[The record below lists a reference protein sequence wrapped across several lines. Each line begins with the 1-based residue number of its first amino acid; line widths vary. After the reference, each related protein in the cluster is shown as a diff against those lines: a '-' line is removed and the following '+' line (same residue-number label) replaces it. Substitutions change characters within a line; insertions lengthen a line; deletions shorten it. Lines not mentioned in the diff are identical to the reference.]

1 MTNWRQTLEQTR
13 RSTFGRLATLLG
25 DTELTPA
32 FWESLEAAMIQAD
45 IGVDAT
51 LQILGE
57 LQTHARQNG
66 ITRTP
71 ELHVRLRACLI
82 ELLDHPGLPPFPPPP
97 AVHFVVGVNGSG
109 KTTSAAKLAYYW
121 ARSGRQ
127 VLLGGADTY
136 RDGAGPQL
144 DLWAS
149 RVGVGCL
156 AAAQGSD
163 PGAAVYEAAQAA
175 IARRS
180 DLLIVD
186 TSGRMHTRHNLMA
199 ELEKLARVASKLV
212 PGAPHQ
218 VFLVLDATTGQNG
231 VEQAR
236 AFSAAAGVTALI
248 LAKLDHSAR
257 GGVAVAARR
266 QLGLPIAF
274 VGTGEAPDDLAP
286 FEAAPFVD
294 ALLNW
299 HGTA

>member
-13 RSTFGRLATLLG
+13 RSTFGRVATLLG

-32 FWESLEAAMIQAD
+32 YWESLEAALIQAD
-45 IGVDAT
+45 LGVDAT
-51 LQILGE
+51 LHILGE
-57 LQTHARQNG
+57 LQTHTRQTG
-66 ITRTP
+66 VTRTS
-71 ELHVRLRACLI
+71 ELHAQLRASLI
-82 ELLDHPGLPPFPPPP
+82 GLLDHPGLPPFPPPP
-97 AVHFVVGVNGSG
+97 AVHFVVGVNGCG

-127 VLLGGADTY
+127 VLLGGADTF

-144 DLWAS
+144 ELWAS
-149 RVGVGCL
+149 RVGVGCVIGT
-156 AAAQGSD
+156 QGSD

-175 IARRS
+175 IARRA

-186 TSGRMHTRHNLMA
+186 TSGRMHTRHNLMT
-199 ELEKLARVASKLV
+199 ELEKLGRVAHKV
-212 PGAPHQ
+212 IPGAPHQ

-257 GGVAVAARR
+257 GGVAIAARR

-274 VGTGEAPDDLAP
+274 VGTGEAPEDLAP

-294 ALLNW
+294 ALLS
-299 HGTA
+299 

>member
-25 DTELTPA
+25 DTELTPV

-82 ELLDHPGLPPFPPPP
+82 ELLDHPGLPPLPPPP

>member
-1 MTNWRQTLEQTR
+1 MTNWRHTLEQTR
-13 RSTFGRLATLLG
+13 RSTFGRVATLLG

-32 FWESLEAAMIQAD
+32 YWESLEAALIQAD

-57 LQTHARQNG
+57 LQAHAQQTGVTRTSELHARL
-66 ITRTP
+66 RTS
-71 ELHVRLRACLI
+71 LI
-82 ELLDHPGLPPFPPPP
+82 GLLDHPGLPPFPPPP
-97 AVHFVVGVNGSG
+97 AVHFVVGVNGCG

-121 ARSGRQ
+121 AHTGRQ
-127 VLLGGADTY
+127 VLLGGADTF

-144 DLWAS
+144 ELWAS
-149 RVGVGCL
+149 RVGVGCVT
-156 AAAQGSD
+156 AAQGSD

-175 IARRS
+175 IARRA

-186 TSGRMHTRHNLMA
+186 TSGRIHTRHNLMT
-199 ELEKLARVASKLV
+199 ELEKLGRVAHKVV

-236 AFSAAAGVTALI
+236 GFSAAAGVTGLI

-257 GGVAVAARR
+257 GGVAIAARR

-294 ALLNW
+294 ALLS
-299 HGTA
+299 

>member
-25 DTELTPA
+25 DTELTPV